1 MKPAGQVGDLNEKI
15 TKQGEVVRNLKAQK
29 VDKREVD
36 AAVKVLLSLK
46 EEFKAATGSDWK
58 PGTAPPAEPA
68 KKGTAPAK
76 TASVGQASDLN
87 EKINL
92 QGEVVRNLKAQK
104 ADKID
109 IDAAVKI
116 LLGLK
121 ADFKAATGSDW
132 KPGTTIPAAPAPKP
146 ASFGQTSD
154 LNEKINQQGEIV
166 RNLKTQKADKGD
178 IDAAVKILLG
188 LKADY
193 KAATGQDWKPGT
205 AVAAPVPVK
214 QNVGQVSDA
223 NEKVIQQ
230 GEVVRKLK
238 AEKAAK
244 SDIDAAVKI
253 LLELKAEYKKVTG
266 KDWTPAAAAAAPAPA
281 KQPAQTASSGQVS
294 DLNEKII
301 LQGDTVRNLKTQKA
315 AKCDVDA
322 AVKILL
328 DLKAEYKKASGQ
340 DWKPPAAAAPVQVK
354 AAPAQAKAA
363 PAQAKAA
370 PVKAQN
376 KENMEPSNKEEL
388 TKKVNEQGDVVRQL
402 KTDKASKEAIDAAVA
417 VLKQLKEDYKKATG
431 EDFPVA
437 GRQPQAAKPKEA
449 PKEKKKP
456 EPKKPAPA
464 ADDASGAK
472 KQTRLGLEAKKEE
485 QLSDWYSQV
494 ITKGEMIDYYDVSGC
509 YILRPWA
516 FAVWKEI
523 KKFFDAKI
531 TDMGVKECYFPMFVS
546 KAALEKEKD
555 HIADF
560 APEVAWVT
568 KSGESDLAEP
578 IAIRPTSETGMYPAY
593 AKWIQSYRDLPIRL
607 NQWNSVVVSYFMQSK
622 CHNLLNILFLALGVQ
637 ASTAIP
643 PYS

>member
-1 MKPAGQVGDLNEKI
+1 M
-15 TKQGEVVRNLKAQK
+15 RNLKAQK

-58 PGTAPPAEPA
+58 PGAAPPAEPA
-68 KKGTAPAK
+68 KKGAAPAK

-104 ADKID
+104 ADK
-109 IDAAVKI
+109 
-116 LLGLK
+116 
-121 ADFKAATGSDW
+121 
-132 KPGTTIPAAPAPKP
+132 
-146 ASFGQTSD
+146 
-154 LNEKINQQGEIV
+154 
-166 RNLKTQKADKGD
+166 GD

-193 KAATGQDWKPGT
+193 KAATGSDWKPGTTIPATPVPKAASFGQASDLNEKINQQGEIVRNLKAQKADKGDVDAAVKILLGLKAEYKTATGQDWKPGT
-205 AVAAPVPVK
+205 VVAAPAPVK
-214 QNVGQVSDA
+214 QNVGQVSDS
-223 NEKVIQQ
+223 NEKIVQQ
-230 GEVVRKLK
+230 GEIVRNLK
-238 AEKAAK
+238 AQKAAK
-244 SDIDAAVKI
+244 ADIDAAVKI
-253 LLELKAEYKKVTG
+253 LLELKAEYKKITG
-266 KDWTPAAAAAAPAPA
+266 SDWKPSAAAAPAPA
-281 KQPAQTASSGQVS
+281 KQTTPSKPPAQTASSGQVS
-294 DLNEKII
+294 DLNEKIA
-301 LQGDTVRNLKTQKA
+301 LQGETVRKLKAEKA
-315 AKCDVDA
+315 AKLDVDA

-340 DWKPPAAAAPVQVK
+340 DWKPPTA

-363 PAQAKAA
+363 PQQSKAAPA

-388 TKKVNEQGDVVRQL
+388 TKKVNQQGDVVRQL
-402 KTDKASKEAIDAAVA
+402 KTDKAPKEAIDAAVA

-456 EPKKPAPA
+456 EPKKAAPT

-485 QLSDWYSQV
+485 SLSDWYSQV

-607 NQWNSVVVSYFMQSK
+607 NQWNSVVVSFRAEFW
-622 CHNLLNILFLALGVQ
+622 IF
-637 ASTAIP
+637 
-643 PYS
+643 